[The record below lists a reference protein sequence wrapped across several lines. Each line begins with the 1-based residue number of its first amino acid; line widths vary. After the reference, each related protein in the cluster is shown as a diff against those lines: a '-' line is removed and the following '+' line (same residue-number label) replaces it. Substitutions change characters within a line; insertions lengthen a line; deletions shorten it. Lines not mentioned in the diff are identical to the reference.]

1 MKKNWNKIRNIVCKK
16 QMVEEKNE
24 ATTTIDA
31 QQFPK
36 QLNAW
41 CESSADGEKRG
52 CLLLMYSDD
61 GETTSVN
68 GLLKGSS
75 KKLAIVLAN
84 RISEDNDMLE
94 LIRRAM
100 TFSIMQRIANHK

>member
-1 MKKNWNKIRNIVCKK
+1 MKKIWNKIRNIVCKK

-36 QLNAW
+36 QLGAW

-61 GETTSVN
+61 GETTAVN
-68 GLLKGSS
+68 GLLQGRS
-75 KKLAIVLAN
+75 KKLAMTLAN
-84 RISEDNDMLE
+84 RISEDKDMHE
-94 LIRRAM
+94 LIQRAM
-100 TFSIMQRIANHK
+100 TFSIFQRIANHK